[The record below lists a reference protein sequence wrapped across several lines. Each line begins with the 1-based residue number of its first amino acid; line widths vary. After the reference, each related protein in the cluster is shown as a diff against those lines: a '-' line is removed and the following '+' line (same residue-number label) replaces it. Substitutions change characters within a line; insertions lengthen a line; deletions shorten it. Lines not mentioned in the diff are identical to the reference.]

1 MKFLK
6 WISAGALACGLL
18 LSGCAKPV
26 PVTEDN
32 APSELLKKAAAIS
45 SESTMD
51 DIVEVFQGMVDQ
63 TYDANPTGLVYD
75 ESGTSTSIDTLS
87 DKLEGTKTSLR
98 SYDIRVPAK
107 DRFYQLYEY
116 SLKDETEP
124 KAKEKSSS
132 ESSSVESGS
141 ENGSAAENA
150 DQASNNQQISG
161 LSEYSPYGETVV
173 YTSLADGV
181 RIAGANDPMTITSIS
196 SYENENAAVEADQLD
211 SAIENSVVYALY
223 SMFGSNLLLQPLEYP
238 DLYDFT
244 LAKIGNEY
252 RWTISM
258 ADAEAYNTQL
268 DSVYESSYGMSR
280 LDIRGDGTLVLD
292 GYDLEDVRLVLTTD
306 ANGALKKIE
315 NITRSKATLGEDSLD
330 LSSNDTVADS
340 AAPESWM
347 TFFEGFFTSVKGES
361 LKEGDTFKLLQKF
374 DVKKADSSASSQEKA
389 SSEASSKAE
398 SAANESKADA
408 KSESKEESKADSKA
422 DSKAES
428 KTESKADS
436 KADSSKK

>member
-1 MKFLK
+1 
-6 WISAGALACGLL
+6 
-18 LSGCAKPV
+18 
-26 PVTEDN
+26 
-32 APSELLKKAAAIS
+32 
-45 SESTMD
+45 
-51 DIVEVFQGMVDQ
+51 
-63 TYDANPTGLVYD
+63 
-75 ESGTSTSIDTLS
+75 
-87 DKLEGTKTSLR
+87 
-98 SYDIRVPAK
+98 
-107 DRFYQLYEY
+107 
-116 SLKDETEP
+116 
-124 KAKEKSSS
+124 
-132 ESSSVESGS
+132 
-141 ENGSAAENA
+141 
-150 DQASNNQQISG
+150 
-161 LSEYSPYGETVV
+161 
-173 YTSLADGV
+173 
-181 RIAGANDPMTITSIS
+181 
-196 SYENENAAVEADQLD
+196 
-211 SAIENSVVYALY
+211 
-223 SMFGSNLLLQPLEYP
+223 
-238 DLYDFT
+238 
-244 LAKIGNEY
+244 
-252 RWTISM
+252 M

-330 LSSNDTVADS
+330 LSSNDTVAVS

-347 TFFEGFFTSVKGES
+347 TFFEGFFTSVKDES